1 MTAQQPFRIRMH
13 AVGSPIYQ
21 TLQELGMGLTDHP
34 DKKGFDLTVPQKKYF
49 IAETD
54 PIPGLTGKMLD
65 IRAQNNSNNV
75 ARLYSDDT
83 IAFDEKGAIVE
94 TWSVS
99 IDQTA
104 AQRPSP
110 RQRGSH
116 LRLVPKPGEKE

>member
-1 MTAQQPFRIRMH
+1 MTEQSPFRIRMH
-13 AVGSPIYQ
+13 AVDSPIY
-21 TLQELGMGLTDHP
+21 LALRELGMGLTDHA

-49 IAETD
+49 IAEAE

-83 IAFDEKGAIVE
+83 IAFDDKGAIVE

-99 IDQTA
+99 IDQSPS
-104 AQRPSP
+104 QRPQP

-116 LRLVPKPGEKE
+116 LRLVPKPGEK

>member
-1 MTAQQPFRIRMH
+1 MAEQQPFRIRMH
-13 AVGSPIYQ
+13 AVDSPIY
-21 TLQELGMGLTDHP
+21 LALRELGMELTEHA

-49 IAETD
+49 IAEAE

-99 IDQTA
+99 IDNSVS
-104 AQRPSP
+104 QRPQL
-110 RQRGSH
+110 RQRGGH
-116 LRLVPKPGEKE
+116 LRLVPKPGDE